1 MSSRGQW
8 RAGAIRGKQ
17 CRAVSSPTPAS
28 DAQPIARHVGRIT
41 VPASTSN
48 LGPGFDLLG
57 LAFDLWLRVEMRPRP
72 PLAPRFSSLEGE
84 AAAWPRDDSNL
95 FLRAFDA
102 LAHELRIPA
111 EPFEFAVASEIPLS
125 RGLGSSGAAIVAGI
139 ELACAAAGVELPLER
154 RLEHAL
160 ALEGHP
166 DNVSPALLGG
176 CVLAAPLQAGAPL
189 IVRQSVHPSIAFAVA
204 WPSARLTTALARSLL
219 PAQVSFADARENP
232 RRLALLLEG
241 LRSAD
246 PRLLRAGVED
256 RLHERYRLPHIPGG
270 AAALAA
276 AYEAGAWL
284 ACVSGSGSALVAA
297 SDAGR
302 IELVAQA
309 MREQLERVSPPAGG
323 RVVRV
328 VERPSQVE

>member
-1 MSSRGQW
+1 M
-8 RAGAIRGKQ
+8 
-17 CRAVSSPTPAS
+17 
-28 DAQPIARHVGRIT
+28 
-41 VPASTSN
+41 PASTSN

-57 LAFDLWLRVEMRPRP
+57 LAFDLWLRVEMRPRAP
-72 PLAPRFSSLEGE
+72 GGPRFAQLEGE

-102 LAHELRIPA
+102 LAREFALDR
-111 EPFEFAVASEIPLS
+111 ERFEFAVASEIPLS

-139 ELACAAAGVELPLER
+139 ELACAAAGVALAPEVRLER
-154 RLEHAL
+154 AL

-166 DNVSPALLGG
+166 DNVAPALLGG
-176 CVLAAPLQAGAPL
+176 CVLAAPLESGPPL
-189 IVRQSVHPSIAFAVA
+189 VVRQSVHPSLAFAVA
-204 WPSARLTTALARSLL
+204 WPSARLSTALARSLL

-256 RLHERYRLPHIPGG
+256 RLHERHRLPHIPGG
-270 AAALAA
+270 AEALAA
-276 AYEAGAWL
+276 AYAAGAWL

-297 SDAGR
+297 ADAAH
-302 IELVAQA
+302 IERVARA
-309 MREQLERVSPPAGG
+309 LRETLERASPPAGG

-328 VERPSQVE
+328 VERAAQVA

>member
-1 MSSRGQW
+1 M
-8 RAGAIRGKQ
+8 
-17 CRAVSSPTPAS
+17 SPTQPADDTLTGDS
-28 DAQPIARHVGRIT
+28 TAQRIA

-57 LAFDLWLRVEMRPRP
+57 LAFDLWLRVEMRSRVPGGPR
-72 PLAPRFSSLEGE
+72 LSSLSGE
-84 AAAWPRDDSNL
+84 AAAWPRGDSNL

-102 LAHELRIPA
+102 LARELELSSSPY
-111 EPFEFAVASEIPLS
+111 EFAVHSEIPLS
-125 RGLGSSGAAIVAGI
+125 RGLGSSGAAIVAGL

-166 DNVSPALLGG
+166 DNVAPALMGG
-176 CVLAAPLQAGAPL
+176 CVLAAPVGDGPP
-189 IVRQSVHPSIAFAVA
+189 IVVRQVVHPSIAFAVA
-204 WPSARLTTALARSLL
+204 WPSAPLPTALARSLL

-297 SDAGR
+297 AEVTR
-302 IELVAQA
+302 IERVGRAL
-309 MREQLERVSPPAGG
+309 REQLELVSPPAGG

-328 VERPSQVE
+328 VERPVRVE